1 MASAS
6 FLGFMA
12 GVIFFPLP
20 DIIGRRATMRFLLIP
35 CIFATGISA
44 YSNSIELKTAAFFL
58 QGVLHVKNMLSFTF
72 IFELVPDC
80 KKGFSAFCITL
91 FDSMTTLILAS
102 LMRWVTRDINY
113 VVQFIFILET
123 VFIIVFL
130 YLVPESP

>member
-12 GVIFFPLP
+12 GIVFFPLP

-35 CIFATGISA
+35 YIFAAGIAA
-44 YSNSIELKTAAFFL
+44 YSDSIEFKTAAFFL
-58 QGVLHVKNMLSFTF
+58 QGVLHVKNMLSFTY
-72 IFELVPDC
+72 IFELVPDF
-80 KKGFSAFCITL
+80 KKGFSAFCINL

-113 VVQFIFILET
+113 VVKLVFILET